1 MKINSIIAAL
11 LTLMS
16 ANPSADA
23 QTTLQIPTLGSAER
37 TALLDCLRADKSTQ
51 GLNTLW
57 KVKKVV
63 FFDVTNRVKGG
74 WAYVSAKPGTL
85 DGKHKQDPVN
95 VVLQQTGGKWKI
107 IEFVSDQ
114 VGPAENPDAAFKE
127 WHAHFISSHKSCPA
141 EIFPAHF

>member
-1 MKINSIIAAL
+1 MTL
-11 LTLMS
+11 LLAS
-16 ANPSADA
+16 QAVNA
-23 QTTLQIPTLGSAER
+23 QATLQIPKLGSAER

-51 GLNTLW
+51 GLNQLW

-95 VVLQQTGGKWKI
+95 VVLQQNGGKWKL
-107 IEFVSDQ
+107 IESVSDE

-127 WHAHFISSHKSCPA
+127 WYTKFIASHKSCPV